1 MHTFFHHST
10 THPHESVHSHHQS
23 KRPNFETWS
32 LEMTCSMSTIVCVEF
47 SSGSDITHFCL
58 WIFIHISFG
67 WLGLEVEEVETYRS
81 LRCFYE
87 RGVPLAVVQTCE
99 NFVTFIKPVS
109 VCYVPKLTREPTA
122 YILSYLIT
130 TISPNL
136 HRPFTPKGKRTKW
149 TTNVI
154 ILFLLSSVP
163 WRNIM
168 HPKRT

>member
-109 VCYVPKLTREPTA
+109 CVLLCAQATFSLTSSQQFLRT
-122 YILSYLIT
+122 YIAHL
-130 TISPNL
+130 
-136 HRPFTPKGKRTKW
+136 
-149 TTNVI
+149 
-154 ILFLLSSVP
+154 
-163 WRNIM
+163 
-168 HPKRT
+168 HPKENGQNEPPTWSSYSFYHQSLEGT